1 MPLMTL
7 RKETRHC
14 KICFE
19 KFNVD
24 TYSKV
29 EIYEQILCKKCLKKF
44 KPRFIRY
51 KIDDVKAM
59 SIYNYDENMRQ
70 LIYQFKGCGD
80 YELYPVFLSQYK
92 SELRLLF
99 HSYQIVPIPSYI
111 EDDEKREFNHV
122 REMFKVLGLP
132 IIDILY
138 KPDNFKQSDHTA
150 NGRKHII
157 EHMKVRKD
165 MNISG
170 KKILIVDDVS
180 TTGNTLKAAIK
191 LLKELH
197 PKKIRILTLCK
208 RELTENDQNDK
219 LYRI

>member
-1 MPLMTL
+1 MTL
-7 RKETRHC
+7 KKETRHC

-19 KFNVD
+19 KFSVN
-24 TYSKV
+24 TYTKL
-29 EIYEQILCKKCLKKF
+29 EICDQILCKKCLKKF
-44 KPRFIRY
+44 KPRFIHY
-51 KIDDVKAM
+51 KIDDVKALA
-59 SIYNYDENMRQ
+59 IYNYDDTMRQ
-70 LIYQFKGCGD
+70 LIYQFKGCDD
-80 YELYPVFLSQYK
+80 YELYPVFLGMYK
-92 SELRLLF
+92 TALRLLY
-99 HSYQIVPIPSYI
+99 HSYYLVPIPSSS
-111 EDDEKREFNHV
+111 EDDKRREYNHV
-122 REMFKVLGLP
+122 KEMFGVLGLP
-132 IIDILY
+132 ILDILY
-138 KPDNFKQSDHTA
+138 KVDNFKQSDHTA

-165 MNISG
+165 IDISN
-170 KKILIVDDVS
+170 KKILIVDDIS